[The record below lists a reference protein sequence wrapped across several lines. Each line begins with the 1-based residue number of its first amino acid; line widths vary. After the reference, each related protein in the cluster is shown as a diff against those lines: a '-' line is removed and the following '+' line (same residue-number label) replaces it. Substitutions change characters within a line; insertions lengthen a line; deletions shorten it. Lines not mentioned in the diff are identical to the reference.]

1 VLSSQIEGTQ
11 SSLSDLLLFELD
23 EAPGVPLDDVR
34 EVFNYV
40 AALEVGLQRIK
51 EGLPISSR
59 LIREMHG
66 ALLRDGRGA
75 GKQPGEFR
83 RTQNWIGGRTP
94 TDAVYVPPPWS
105 HIAACI
111 ADLERFIHNQPEQT
125 STLVKAALAHVQFE
139 TIHPFLDGNG
149 RIGRLLIT
157 LLLTSEGVLSEPL
170 LYLSLYFNR
179 NRQRYYELLDKVR
192 REGDWEEWLAF
203 FADAV
208 NTTAMG
214 AVDTAR
220 QLGALFKSDRERI
233 QALGR
238 EAGSALQ
245 IHEALQARPLR
256 NVSGMQNATHR
267 SPPTILKALDILVK
281 LGIVREVTGR
291 RRNRVFEY
299 RRYMELLNR
308 DV

>member
-1 VLSSQIEGTQ
+1 MLSSQIEGTQ

-23 EAPGVPLDDVR
+23 EAPGVPMDDVR
-34 EVFNYV
+34 EVSNYV

-75 GKQPGEFR
+75 SKQPGEFR

-94 TDAVYVPPPWS
+94 ADAVFVPPPWPR
-105 HIAACI
+105 IADCI
-111 ADLERFIHNQPEQT
+111 ADLERFVHNQPHPT
-125 STLVKAALAHVQFE
+125 PTLVKAALAHVQFE

-170 LYLSLYFNR
+170 LYLSLYFKR

-192 REGDWEEWLAF
+192 REGDWEEWLEF

-208 NTTAMG
+208 HTTAMG

-220 QLGALFKSDRERI
+220 QLGALFKTDRERI
-233 QALGR
+233 EALGR

-245 IHEALQARPLR
+245 VHEALKTRPLR
-256 NVSGMQNATHR
+256 NVSGLQMVTRR
-267 SPPTILKALDILVK
+267 SPPTILKALDVLAR

-299 RRYMELLNR
+299 QQYMGLLNR
-308 DV
+308 DG